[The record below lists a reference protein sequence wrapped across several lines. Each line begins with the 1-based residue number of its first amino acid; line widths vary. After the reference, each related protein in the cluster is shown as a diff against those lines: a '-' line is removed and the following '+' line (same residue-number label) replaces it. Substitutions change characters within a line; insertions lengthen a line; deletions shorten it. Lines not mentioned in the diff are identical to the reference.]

1 MVSLQRLAGC
11 QLSLVGGEPPGDL
24 AGGVEHLVG
33 PQVDIGANSV
43 ARFAAGAGDQ
53 TEVLRAR
60 GPETGQ
66 GVVQLVA
73 RHLGPEHEEPDEGGG
88 SERTEERLDCGYRE
102 GRRREVAAQKVDQAA
117 VAADALRLIQLGH
130 LRVRSASTRV
140 MSTRVMSCLLY
151 TSDAA

>member
-66 GVVQLVA
+66 RVVQLVA
-73 RHLGPEHEEPDEGGG
+73 RHLGPEHEEPDEGGEIPRAIGGAQCGERLLPAERGG

-117 VAADALRLIQLGH
+117 
-130 LRVRSASTRV
+130 ASFTV
-140 MSTRVMSCLLY
+140 PAV
-151 TSDAA
+151 